1 MAACHPEAAES
12 LAQPRTPNEGFVHSG
27 GSVAGALHRSFGPQ
41 GRGPQDDSVGKGRDI
56 GADVGVFR
64 AFVRAGARLA
74 EIHVQ

>member
-1 MAACHPEAAES
+1 VAACHPEAAES

-27 GSVAGALHRSFGPQ
+27 GSVAGALHRSFGR
-41 GRGPQDDSVGKGRDI
+41 RGPQDDSVGKGRDI

-64 AFVRAGARLA
+64 AFVRADARLA